1 MCVNYITTIEITS
14 EIINKQI
21 NQLENEKV
29 FRDIE
34 YKNRRAENDSR
45 YYLKNR
51 EKLIK
56 KHVEYNKHY
65 EKHNENSN
73 LCNRFNYYCK
83 KGYFDNREEA
93 RKITNYLINNNLSIK
108 YIEFAK
114 YWFEL
119 ININYL

>member
-1 MCVNYITTIEITS
+1 MEITS

-34 YKNRRAENDSR
+34 YKNRRAENDRR
-45 YYLKNR
+45 YYLKNK

-56 KHVEYNKHY
+56 KHVEYNKYY

-93 RKITNYLINNNLSIK
+93 RKITNYLINNNLNIK
-108 YIEFAK
+108 FIEYVK

-119 ININYL
+119 IDINYL